1 MCRIKNIEIWIIALL
16 VLAVFLVGIFY
27 YEILG
32 AIVNV
37 TAFIVSLTIIILILI
52 LVIIFSHQDH
62 KKTMPGLEKPKI
74 EIIKKDAPEKKL
86 KVFANDQ
93 GYLFETLR
101 NDDVFY
107 NKEFGQVLI
116 FEIYPGVI
124 KGYHLHEKHDEYVTC
139 VKGNIKYVV
148 AKEYPDGSRKINK
161 FVIGEKNPVLI
172 KIPKGLWRGYMP
184 LGNQSAMVMDIMS
197 RPYDSK
203 DPDTKE
209 KDPYEFG
216 DVWTVKKG

>member
-86 KVFANDQ
+86 KVS
-93 GYLFETLR
+93 
-101 NDDVFY
+101 
-107 NKEFGQVLI
+107 K
-116 FEIYPGVI
+116 
-124 KGYHLHEKHDEYVTC
+124 K
-139 VKGNIKYVV
+139 
-148 AKEYPDGSRKINK
+148 KI
-161 FVIGEKNPVLI
+161 
-172 KIPKGLWRGYMP
+172 
-184 LGNQSAMVMDIMS
+184 
-197 RPYDSK
+197 
-203 DPDTKE
+203 
-209 KDPYEFG
+209 
-216 DVWTVKKG
+216 VKKVSKKK